1 MWSKERVRVAS
12 EKQHDR
18 LWTPIEWVAVGASER
33 ARGDV
38 SLWSSLKWP
47 NYGLDSNEFRGDDL
61 KWNRWMTLLSALLS
75 ELCKCC
81 WVTMT
86 LDVNWQPKCGVF
98 NAIGVRGDSFGG
110 NRISCQCV
118 GKSIIEFVWNL
129 TDKKRYDKK
138 LRWKDVQA
146 NDIRVNENIM
156 QNTF

>member
-1 MWSKERVRVAS
+1 M
-12 EKQHDR
+12 Q
-18 LWTPIEWVAVGASER
+18 
-33 ARGDV
+33 
-38 SLWSSLKWP
+38 
-47 NYGLDSNEFRGDDL
+47 
-61 KWNRWMTLLSALLS
+61 MLLSDNDLGR
-75 ELCKCC
+75 
-81 WVTMT
+81 
-86 LDVNWQPKCGVF
+86 QPKCGVF